1 MRNTNTG
8 VISKESSS
16 MTKVYLL
23 PPIVKLLLA
32 VLLFFL
38 ICILGFSFFK
48 GRAQST
54 LIALQQKRTQLENDV
69 SAGAR
74 ANGQMEYLSK
84 NTDTAKLQYESMLKR
99 FPSESQVGGLLANI
113 TKLGTKDGLKFISFK
128 PKTAVDQKYYAEMP
142 VDISLV
148 GNFHQIARFLSGVA
162 NLPDSVV
169 AVNKFTITRAENSDN
184 LLSLEF
190 TATVYYT
197 LPTSM
202 DFKV

>member
-1 MRNTNTG
+1 MRSTG
-8 VISKESSS
+8 SGFIVKEPSS
-16 MTKVYLL
+16 MAKIYLL

-38 ICILGFSFFK
+38 ICIIGFSFFK
-48 GRAQST
+48 SQAQT
-54 LIALQQKRTQLENDV
+54 TYTQLQIKKSELESDV

-84 NTDTAKLQYESMLKR
+84 NTDTAKRQYESMLKR
-99 FPSESQVGGLLANI
+99 FPNESQVGGLLANI
-113 TKLGTKDGLKFISFK
+113 TKLGTKEGLKFISFK
-128 PKTAVDQKYYAEMP
+128 PKTTINQNYYAEIP

-148 GNFHQIARFLSGVA
+148 GHFHQIARFLSGVA

-169 AVNKFTITRAENSDN
+169 AVNKFNITRAENSDN
-184 LLSLEF
+184 VLSLEF

-197 LPTSM
+197 LPTSS
-202 DFKV
+202 DFKT